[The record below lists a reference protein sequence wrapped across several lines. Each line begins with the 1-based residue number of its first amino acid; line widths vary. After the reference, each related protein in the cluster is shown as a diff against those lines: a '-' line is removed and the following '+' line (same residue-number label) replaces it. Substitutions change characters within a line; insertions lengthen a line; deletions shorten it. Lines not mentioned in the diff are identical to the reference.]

1 MHACRLQVVWITQH
15 SNFNLAAVGL
25 IARLFDVPRESRH
38 LPIRPT
44 GLCQG
49 HLQGNGVLG
58 VKELGTQV
66 RIGCLY
72 CILAQK
78 SPVHEVCI
86 IQHASIVVSF
96 FLCRKLAARSVL
108 LGEGNTAKI
117 SDFRLTREESFKTE
131 HGEKL
136 LVKWTAPEAI
146 RENVRLNRSLCN
158 ETS

>member
-1 MHACRLQVVWITQH
+1 MHACRLQVMWITQH

-25 IARLFDVPRESRH
+25 IARLFDVPGESRH

-66 RIGCLY
+66 RIRCLY
-72 CILAQK
+72 CTPAQK
-78 SPVHEVCI
+78 SPANELCI
-86 IQHASIVVSF
+86 IQHASIVVVF
-96 FLCRKLAARSVL
+96 FILCRKLAARNVL
-108 LGEGNTAKI
+108 LGEDNTAKV
-117 SDFRLTREESFKTE
+117 SDFRLTREESFKTDRR
-131 HGEKL
+131 EKL

-146 RENVRLNRSLCN
+146 RENVRGQ
-158 ETS
+158 